1 MEEDGRLI
9 NLEDLV
15 STSHPCLAE
24 GEFSVFNHPHMAPL
38 ILIRELEYTIDLD
51 GFVILSK

>member
-9 NLEDLV
+9 NLEDLA

-24 GEFSVFNHPHMAPL
+24 GEFSVFNHPRVEPL
-38 ILIRELEYTIDLD
+38 ILMRELKYTIDLD